1 MRWGA
6 VVITETTVCPLPVT
20 VAGLNVQ
27 LLSAGNPEHAKLTA
41 PKPVEAKTFKGMLPD
56 SPAAVIV
63 TRGAP
68 ARVVKNPGWMVNV
81 TD

>member
-6 VVITETTVCPLPVT
+6 VVVTVTTVCPLPVT
-20 VAGLNVQ
+20 VVGLKLQ
-27 LLSAGNPEHAKLTA
+27 LLSVGNPEHVKLTA
-41 PKPVEAKTFKGMLPD
+41 AKPVEAKTFKGMLPD

-63 TRGAP
+63 ICGAAP
-68 ARVVKNPGWMVNV
+68 RVVKNPGWIVNV